1 MTFVLLLWIK
11 LLESEDIMYWLIWL
25 RSSQRWWWHCRILIY
40 LLDNHPVPKEKWLFF
55 DTLCHHVVA
64 EFAIPFFQFLIWI
77 VNICSN
83 LVEMTFCFLHS
94 CPPLLLSSAR
104 ESLVDPKGPL
114 PIEQPTE
121 ISLWERLGKAS
132 MLDIES
138 SLFSWDMLSS
148 LHHTEHSSSTDQ
160 SEDELN
166 KALEVCGQFEP
177 NCLEWHLS

>member
-11 LLESEDIMYWLIWL
+11 LLESEDIIIGLFDCEALRDGDGIVEFGFIYWIT
-25 RSSQRWWWHCRILIY
+25 ILY
-40 LLDNHPVPKEKWLFF
+40 PKEKWLFF
-55 DTLCHHVVA
+55 DTLCHHLVA

-177 NCLEWHLS
+177 NCLEQHLS